1 MSSTKKIKKFKKG
14 IDKSAKMWY
23 LIITKDKEMRY
34 LKMFEQLCEMLR
46 TLETVGGV
54 SVDFDEFDL
63 DVTFEDFHG
72 FDDDWNEIMRD
83 YEMPELVDEVFD
95 LLHQCDHEGDFY
107 VTYFVEGHRVEVGF
121 GSYDI

>member
-1 MSSTKKIKKFKKG
+1 MSLTKKIKKG

-46 TLETVGGV
+46 TLESVGDV
-54 SVDFDEFDL
+54 SVDLDEFDL
-63 DVTFEDFHG
+63 DVTFEDFGG
-72 FDDDWNEIMRD
+72 FDEEWEEIGRL

-95 LLHQCDHEGDFY
+95 LLGQCEREGDFY
-107 VTYFVEGHRVEVGF
+107 VTYFVDGHRVEVGF
-121 GSYDI
+121 GSDDI

>member
-1 MSSTKKIKKFKKG
+1 MSLTKKFKKG

-46 TLETVGGV
+46 TLESVGDV
-54 SVDFDEFDL
+54 SVDLDEFDL
-63 DVTFEDFHG
+63 DVTFEDFGG
-72 FDDDWNEIMRD
+72 FDEEWEEIGRL

-95 LLHQCDHEGDFY
+95 LLDQCEREGDFY

-121 GSYDI
+121 GSDDI